1 MLNKEERL
9 LCSLAGIKQLF
20 EVFEID
26 TEYLEVTATK
36 NGNEYLIDS
45 LKEIEECV
53 TDYVKNTQPYKFEDL
68 KVGMW
73 VWDNKYDMW
82 NRILEIRINCAKEQ
96 EIEFDYSLEND
107 EEIYND
113 IFEENRFFPRE
124 TANVKGVDDNED

>member
-1 MLNKEERL
+1 MFSKEEKL
-9 LCSLAGIKQLF
+9 LYSLSALNEVIKT
-20 EVFEID
+20 FEID
-26 TEYLEVTATK
+26 VNLTLTK
-36 NGNEYLIDS
+36 NDNQHTINAY
-45 LKEIEECV
+45 KEIERFV
-53 TDYVKNTQPYKFEDL
+53 VDYVNSLQPYEFEDL

-113 IFEENRFFPRE
+113 IFEENRFFPVQM
-124 TANVKGVDDNED
+124 ANVGCE